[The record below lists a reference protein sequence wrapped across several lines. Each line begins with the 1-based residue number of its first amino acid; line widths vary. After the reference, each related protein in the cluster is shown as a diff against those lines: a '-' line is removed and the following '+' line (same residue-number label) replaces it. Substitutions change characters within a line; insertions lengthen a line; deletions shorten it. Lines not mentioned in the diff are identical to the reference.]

1 MPDRIKNTLSGYL
14 SYRGGQ
20 GHFAFLLHRVSG
32 LATIAFLTLHILTTS
47 TVFFA
52 PEWYDTLVVIFSN
65 PIIMAIEI
73 VLAFF
78 VIFHGVNGLRIA
90 YADLFRPGL
99 WARNPTR
106 KAMTAVFFVS
116 VFLWLPAL
124 GIMGYALFTH
134 GLGYFAYP

>member
-1 MPDRIKNTLSGYL
+1 MPDNIKNTLSGYL
-14 SYRGGQ
+14 KFRGGQ
-20 GHFAFLLHRVSG
+20 GHFAFLMHRISG

-52 PEWYDTLVVIFSN
+52 PKWNDVLVAMFRN
-65 PIIMAIEI
+65 PFIMAVEI

-78 VIFHGVNGLRIA
+78 VVFHGVNGLRIA
-90 YADLFRPGL
+90 YVDLFRPGL

-106 KAMTAVFFVS
+106 KAMTAVFFIS

-124 GIMGYALFTH
+124 GIMSYALLNH
-134 GLGYFAYP
+134 GLGLFTNP